1 MRNRIFGKWVWKNAN
16 HFHWK
21 IIRKSPTE
29 NCWLNYL
36 SHLILF
42 STNDSISLYFTQT
55 NGRTF
60 LQRWNTV
67 ITKHQFFL
75 KKYLN
80 LQIKKILLKS
90 SLILKNSVSRIS
102 VENRLT
108 INVEIFC
115 EKKIF
120 SPKEKSFTRFQWK
133 SFIHSS
139 WFDTLNGRKTL
150 KLCYFSF
157 KSQNFLLFFY

>member
-1 MRNRIFGKWVWKNAN
+1 LRDRIFGKWIWKNAN

-36 SHLILF
+36 IHLILF
-42 STNDSISLYFTQT
+42 STNDSISLYFTKT
-55 NGRTF
+55 NNGRTF

-67 ITKHQFFL
+67 ITKHQFFE
-75 KKYLN
+75 KYLS
-80 LQIKKILLKS
+80 LKIKKILLKS
-90 SLILKNSVSRIS
+90 SLILKNSVSRFS
-102 VENRLT
+102 VQNRLT
-108 INVEIFC
+108 QCREFSLKKNLFA
-115 EKKIF
+115 EKKT
-120 SPKEKSFTRFQWK
+120 FTRFQWK
-133 SFIHSS
+133 SFIQSS

-150 KLCYFSF
+150 KLCHFSF